1 MGGWPVTERLLGL
14 GLDTLML
21 KQRVIAENIANV
33 NTPGYKRR
41 DVAFPAELKKAEAR
55 LPLRTTHP
63 RHLPTPSAVGS
74 PRVVVDTTTTMR
86 NDQNNVDLEKET
98 ASLAQTQILYNA
110 LVEQLNLGY
119 QRLRTA
125 VREGRP

>member
-1 MGGWPVTERLLGL
+1 MGAWPVTERLLSA
-14 GLDTLML
+14 GLDTMML
-21 KQRVIAENIANV
+21 KQRVVAENIANV

-41 DVAFPAELKKAEAR
+41 DVAFPAELQEARNR

-63 RHLPTPSAVGS
+63 SHMPTPTAPGS
-74 PRVVVDTTTTMR
+74 PTVVVDTTTTMR

-98 ASLAQTQILYNA
+98 ASLAQAQILYNA
-110 LVEQLNLGY
+110 LVEQLNQGY

-125 VREGRP
+125 VREGRA